1 MGCTA
6 NRLEE
11 FSFLKLLNY
20 LDIVN
25 GRMRFREASGDFVS
39 SFKTARLVPC
49 ARAQPCRIASTAKNA
64 MSFFLA
70 TTAWMPSRP
79 WALRTSGILAVS
91 VPFCLRQ
98 THEPKSSQVEDS
110 GHRRKR
116 RRLDAAVR
124 AEQLQRATNS
134 GRKSQSK
141 WGASH
146 CQDGLLPLQHQSAF
160 GLDRWR
166 KPFGDLAEQPRQ
178 RDLQMYVVIRHIDRA
193 VGCLPH
199 GAHPE

>member
-1 MGCTA
+1 MECTA

-25 GRMRFREASGDFVS
+25 GRTRIREGSGDFVP

-64 MSFFLA
+64 VSFFLA
-70 TTAWMPSRP
+70 TKAWMPSRP
-79 WALRTSGILAVS
+79 WALRTAGILAVS
-91 VPFCLRQ
+91 VPLCLRQ
-98 THEPKSSQVEDS
+98 THGAQVEDS
-110 GHRRKR
+110 DHRRKR
-116 RRLDAAVR
+116 QGLDAAVR
-124 AEQLQRATNS
+124 AEQLRRATYS
-134 GRKSQSK
+134 GRPKENQVRAP
-141 WGASH
+141 ASR
-146 CQDGLLPLQHQSAF
+146 CGSLPLQHQSAF

-166 KPFGDLAEQPRQ
+166 KPFDDLAEQPGQ
-178 RDLQMYVVIRHIDRA
+178 RDLQMHVIVRHVDRA

-199 GAHPE
+199 CAYAE